1 MAIAKGQWLAW
12 SILYTIET
20 VAAFLAGS
28 HMYASRKPGPA
39 RLIYLLCVSL
49 AFRSAWCYEHEGTQD
64 ETWYGTTAWIAHALT
79 VPTPPPATQA
89 SPSSPALLALG
100 PFCASCMHDLLYVAA
115 CRMPHGRRRRSAA
128 PPHLHKSSHGRG
140 LVARRKH

>member
-39 RLIYLLCVSL
+39 RIILLLCVSL

-64 ETWYGTTAWIAHALT
+64 ETWYGTAAGIAHALL
-79 VPTPPPATQA
+79 VCQHHRRHEPHPRPLKRLLLHARPLVAHHMAVA
-89 SPSSPALLALG
+89 S
-100 PFCASCMHDLLYVAA
+100 
-115 CRMPHGRRRRSAA
+115 A
-128 PPHLHKSSHGRG
+128 PPLHHTCTKGRTIRAQSPKSRH
-140 LVARRKH
+140 